1 MRTKKEIEDKFLTF
15 FFTVGVSI
23 VIATTMKVFIK
34 SNILNFVLLA
44 LSTIYIIIALCFFVG
59 MIKWIIKELSE
70 ENETVAS

>member
-1 MRTKKEIEDKFLTF
+1 MKEESQEHLLIF
-15 FFTVGVSI
+15 FFMVGVLI
-23 VIATTMKVFIK
+23 VIVTTMKVFIK
-34 SNILNFVLLA
+34 SNILNFVLLT

>member
-1 MRTKKEIEDKFLTF
+1 MKEESQEHLLIF

-23 VIATTMKVFIK
+23 VIVTTMKVFIK

-59 MIKWIIKELSE
+59 MIKFILKELSE
-70 ENETVAS
+70 DNETVAS